1 MSWLDWAVLGTA
13 ALVAISGYVEG
24 FVLGACATLGLLGG
38 AAIGVWGVPKI
49 LDHFSPSVT
58 VSFAALVLVVG
69 LAALGRMLGAMVGT
83 RVRNRLSWKPI
94 RFLDALGG
102 AALAAASVLIV
113 AWVLGVAVSGARIP
127 SVTSA
132 VRGSQVL
139 AKVDEV
145 LPSSADRALQSFND
159 VVNTDLFPRFLDPFV
174 PERIRETQP
183 PDSAIARQQ
192 PVRSAYSRIA
202 KVTGVASC
210 SRGLEGSGF
219 VYAPHRV
226 MTNAHVVAGAKTVE
240 IQRPDGSSLTATVVL
255 FDPGRDVAV
264 LSVPRLSAP
273 PLSFS
278 PATAKTGDPALVI
291 GYPEN
296 GPFRVRSARVRG
308 QQTAAGTDIYGR
320 NGVDRSIYSVRAV
333 VRAGNSGG
341 PLLAYD
347 GTIYGVVFATASDS
361 PDTGFALTA
370 DEVSSDAATG
380 RTATAAVGTGACT
393 PD

>member
-145 LPSSADRALQSFND
+145 LPNSADRALQSFND

-219 VYAPHRV
+219 VYAPQRV
-226 MTNAHVVAGAKTVE
+226 MTNAHVVAGVSSPSVE
-240 IQRPDGSSLTATVVL
+240 VNGKKYDARVVVFDPETDIAVLYVPNLKEQPLTFDFAGKADDPAVVL
-255 FDPGRDVAV
+255 
-264 LSVPRLSAP
+264 
-273 PLSFS
+273 
-278 PATAKTGDPALVI
+278 

-296 GPFRVRSARVRG
+296 GPFDSEPARIRSEERLRG
-308 QQTAAGTDIYGR
+308 PDIYGDKTVTR
-320 NGVDRSIYSVRAV
+320 DAFSIWASVRP
-333 VRAGNSGG
+333 GNSGG
-341 PLLAYD
+341 PLLSSK
-347 GTIYGVVFATASDS
+347 GTVYGVVFAASVEDNR
-361 PDTGFALTA
+361 TGYVLTA
-370 DEVSSDAATG
+370 EQVSTDARTGTTATQEVSTQS
-380 RTATAAVGTGACT
+380 CT
-393 PD
+393 

>member
-38 AAIGVWGVPKI
+38 AAIGVWGVPRI

-139 AKVDEV
+139 AKVDEF
-145 LPSSADRALQSFND
+145 LPNSADRALQSFND

-219 VYAPHRV
+219 VYAPQRV
-226 MTNAHVVAGAKTVE
+226 MTNAHVVAGVSSPSVE
-240 IQRPDGSSLTATVVL
+240 VNGKKYDARVVV
-255 FDPGRDVAV
+255 FDPETDIAV
-264 LSVPRLSAP
+264 LYVPNLKEQ
-273 PLSFS
+273 PLSFDF
-278 PATAKTGDPALVI
+278 AGKADDPAVVL

-296 GPFRVRSARVRG
+296 GPFDSEPARIRSEERLRG
-308 QQTAAGTDIYGR
+308 PDIYGDKTVTR
-320 NGVDRSIYSVRAV
+320 DAFSIWASVRP
-333 VRAGNSGG
+333 GNSGG
-341 PLLAYD
+341 PLLSAK
-347 GTIYGVVFATASDS
+347 GTVYGVVFAASVEDNR
-361 PDTGFALTA
+361 TGYVLTA
-370 DEVSSDAATG
+370 EQVSTDARTGTTATQEVSTQS
-380 RTATAAVGTGACT
+380 CT
-393 PD
+393 

>member
-1 MSWLDWAVLGTA
+1 MSKLDWALLIVT
-13 ALVAISGYVEG
+13 ALVAISGYIEG
-24 FVLGACATLGLLGG
+24 FVLGACATVGLLAG
-38 AAIGVWGVPKI
+38 AALGVWGVPKV
-49 LDHFSPSVT
+49 LDNFSPSVS
-58 VSFAALVLVVG
+58 VSFAALVLVVV
-69 LAALGRMLGAMVGT
+69 LAAIGRTLGAMVGT

-139 AKVDEV
+139 AKTDEV
-145 LPSSADRALQSFND
+145 LPASADRALQSFND

-192 PVRSAYSRIA
+192 PVRDAYSRIA

-219 VYAPHRV
+219 VYAPQRV
-226 MTNAHVVAGAKTVE
+226 MTNAHVVAGVTSPQVEVNGQKHDAKVVVFDPETDIAVLYVKDL
-240 IQRPDGSSLTATVVL
+240 RATPLPFDLAGKADASAVVL
-255 FDPGRDVAV
+255 
-264 LSVPRLSAP
+264 
-273 PLSFS
+273 
-278 PATAKTGDPALVI
+278 

-296 GPFRVRSARVRG
+296 GPFDAEPARIRSEERLRG
-308 QQTAAGTDIYGR
+308 PDIYGDKTVTR
-320 NGVDRSIYSVRAV
+320 DAFSIWASVRP
-333 VRAGNSGG
+333 GNSGG
-341 PLLAYD
+341 PLLSNK
-347 GTIYGVVFATASDS
+347 GTVYGVVFAASVEDNR
-361 PDTGFALTA
+361 TGYVLTA
-370 DEVSSDAATG
+370 QQVAADARTGTTATQEVSTQS
-380 RTATAAVGTGACT
+380 CT
-393 PD
+393 

>member
-38 AAIGVWGVPKI
+38 AAIGVWGVPKA

-69 LAALGRMLGAMVGT
+69 LAALGRMLGAMAGT

-145 LPSSADRALQSFND
+145 LPNSADRALQSFND
-159 VVNTDLFPRFLDPFV
+159 VVNTDLFPRSST
-174 PERIRETQP
+174 RSCRSG
-183 PDSAIARQQ
+183 SARRSRRTAR
-192 PVRSAYSRIA
+192 SR
-202 KVTGVASC
+202 GSSRC
-210 SRGLEGSGF
+210 SRRTPGS
-219 VYAPHRV
+219 R
-226 MTNAHVVAGAKTVE
+226 
-240 IQRPDGSSLTATVVL
+240 R
-255 FDPGRDVAV
+255 
-264 LSVPRLSAP
+264 
-273 PLSFS
+273 
-278 PATAKTGDPALVI
+278 
-291 GYPEN
+291 
-296 GPFRVRSARVRG
+296 
-308 QQTAAGTDIYGR
+308 
-320 NGVDRSIYSVRAV
+320 
-333 VRAGNSGG
+333 
-341 PLLAYD
+341 
-347 GTIYGVVFATASDS
+347 
-361 PDTGFALTA
+361 
-370 DEVSSDAATG
+370 
-380 RTATAAVGTGACT
+380 
-393 PD
+393 

>member
-38 AAIGVWGVPKI
+38 AAIGVWGVPRI

-139 AKVDEV
+139 AKVDEF
-145 LPSSADRALQSFND
+145 LPNSADRALQSFND

-192 PVRSAYSRIA
+192 PVRSAYTRIA

-219 VYAPHRV
+219 VYAPQRV
-226 MTNAHVVAGAKTVE
+226 MTNAHVVAGVSSPSVE
-240 IQRPDGSSLTATVVL
+240 VNGKKYDARVVVFDPETDIAVLYVPNLKEQPLTFDSTGKADDSAVVL
-255 FDPGRDVAV
+255 
-264 LSVPRLSAP
+264 
-273 PLSFS
+273 
-278 PATAKTGDPALVI
+278 

-296 GPFRVRSARVRG
+296 GPFDSEPARIRSEERLRG
-308 QQTAAGTDIYGR
+308 PDIYGDKTVTR
-320 NGVDRSIYSVRAV
+320 DAFSIWASVRP
-333 VRAGNSGG
+333 GNSGG
-341 PLLAYD
+341 PLLSAK
-347 GTIYGVVFATASDS
+347 GTVYGVVFAASVEDNR
-361 PDTGFALTA
+361 TGYVLTA
-370 DEVSSDAATG
+370 EQVSTDARTGTSATQEVSTQS
-380 RTATAAVGTGACT
+380 CT
-393 PD
+393 

>member
-24 FVLGACATLGLLGG
+24 FVLGACATVGLLGG
-38 AAIGVWGVPKI
+38 AAIGVWGVPRI

-69 LAALGRMLGAMVGT
+69 LAALGRMLGALVGT
-83 RVRNRLSWKPI
+83 KVRNRLSWKPI

-102 AALAAASVLIV
+102 AVLAAASVLIV

-145 LPSSADRALQSFND
+145 LPNSADRALQSFND

-192 PVRSAYSRIA
+192 PVRDAYSRIA
-202 KVTGVASC
+202 KVTGVANC

-219 VYAPHRV
+219 VYAPQRV
-226 MTNAHVVAGAKTVE
+226 MTNAHVVAGVSSPQVEVNGQKYDAKVVVFDPETDIAVLYVLKLA
-240 IQRPDGSSLTATVVL
+240 PLTFDFAGKADDSAVVL
-255 FDPGRDVAV
+255 
-264 LSVPRLSAP
+264 
-273 PLSFS
+273 
-278 PATAKTGDPALVI
+278 

-296 GPFRVRSARVRG
+296 GPFDSEPARIRSEERLRG
-308 QQTAAGTDIYGR
+308 PDIYG
-320 NGVDRSIYSVRAV
+320 DRTVTRDAFSIWASVRP
-333 VRAGNSGG
+333 GNSGG
-341 PLLAYD
+341 PLLSPK
-347 GTIYGVVFATASDS
+347 GTVYGVVFAASVEDNR
-361 PDTGFALTA
+361 TGYVLTA
-370 DEVSSDAATG
+370 EQVSDDARDGT
-380 RTATAAVGTGACT
+380 TATQDVSTQSCT
-393 PD
+393 

>member
-1 MSWLDWAVLGTA
+1 
-13 ALVAISGYVEG
+13 VAISGYVEG

-38 AAIGVWGVPKI
+38 AAIGVWGVPRI

-139 AKVDEV
+139 AKVDEF

-219 VYAPHRV
+219 VYAPQRV
-226 MTNAHVVAGAKTVE
+226 MTNAHVVAGVSSPSVE
-240 IQRPDGSSLTATVVL
+240 VNGKKYDARVVVFDPETDIAVLYVPNLKEQPLTFDATGKADDSAVVL
-255 FDPGRDVAV
+255 
-264 LSVPRLSAP
+264 
-273 PLSFS
+273 
-278 PATAKTGDPALVI
+278 

-296 GPFRVRSARVRG
+296 GPFDSEPARIRSEERLRG
-308 QQTAAGTDIYGR
+308 PDIYGDKTVTR
-320 NGVDRSIYSVRAV
+320 DAFSIWASVRP
-333 VRAGNSGG
+333 GNSGG
-341 PLLAYD
+341 PLLSAK
-347 GTIYGVVFATASDS
+347 GTVYGVVFAASVEDNR
-361 PDTGFALTA
+361 TGYVLTA
-370 DEVSSDAATG
+370 EQVSADARTGTSATQEVSTQS
-380 RTATAAVGTGACT
+380 CT
-393 PD
+393 

>member
-38 AAIGVWGVPKI
+38 AAIGVWGVPKA

-69 LAALGRMLGAMVGT
+69 LAALGRMLGALVGT
-83 RVRNRLSWKPI
+83 KVRRRLSWRPV

-102 AALAAASVLIV
+102 AVLAAASVLIV

-132 VRGSQVL
+132 VRGSEVL

-145 LPSSADRALQSFND
+145 LPNSADRALQSFND

-192 PVRSAYSRIA
+192 SVRDAYTRIA

-219 VYAPHRV
+219 VYAPKRV
-226 MTNAHVVAGAKTVE
+226 MTNAHVVAGVSSPQVEVNGKKYDAKVVVFDPETDIAVLYVPKMTE
-240 IQRPDGSSLTATVVL
+240 APLTFDFTGKADDPAVVL
-255 FDPGRDVAV
+255 
-264 LSVPRLSAP
+264 
-273 PLSFS
+273 
-278 PATAKTGDPALVI
+278 

-296 GPFRVRSARVRG
+296 GPFDSEPARIRSEERLRG
-308 QQTAAGTDIYGR
+308 PDIYGDKTVTR
-320 NGVDRSIYSVRAV
+320 EAFSIWASVRP
-333 VRAGNSGG
+333 GNSGG
-341 PLLAYD
+341 PLLSAK
-347 GTIYGVVFATASDS
+347 GVVYGVVFAASVEDNR
-361 PDTGFALTA
+361 TGYVLTA
-370 DEVSSDAATG
+370 QQVAEDARAGTSATQEVSTQS
-380 RTATAAVGTGACT
+380 CT
-393 PD
+393 